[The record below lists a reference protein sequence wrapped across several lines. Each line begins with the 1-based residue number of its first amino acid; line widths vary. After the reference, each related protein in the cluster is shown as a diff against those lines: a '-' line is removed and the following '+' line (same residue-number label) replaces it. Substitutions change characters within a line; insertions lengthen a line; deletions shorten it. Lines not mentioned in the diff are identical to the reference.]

1 MTTPRRSASMGTD
14 LSRLRSL
21 CLSGVA
27 KRCRKPRFVNAPSR
41 ARSSLLTMVVPKLPA
56 SLETVRDLGAQ
67 PQKKTIP
74 FSFALFGLSDLHQ
87 AGGGGKLQKFSH
99 VVNFQ
104 LLHQRFPV
112 AADGLYGQI

>member
-1 MTTPRRSASMGTD
+1 MTNPRRSASMGVD

-27 KRCRKPRFVNAPSR
+27 KRCREPRFVNAPSR
-41 ARSSLLTMVVPKLPA
+41 ALSSLLTMVVPKLPA

-74 FSFALFGLSDLHQ
+74 FHSPSSVSAISIRP
-87 AGGGGKLQKFSH
+87 AE
-99 VVNFQ
+99 
-104 LLHQRFPV
+104 
-112 AADGLYGQI
+112 AANCKSSATL